1 MTSIE
6 EEKEAAVKRAEDAER
21 RAVEAEQRLQKAL
34 ILENFECSLCLNL
47 LLDPV
52 SVTCGHTF
60 CRKCI
65 NRSFEYRNH
74 CPLCRKPVPA
84 GVGVNVLLA
93 NIIAE
98 IFPHDLALRKQAP
111 DEELTQA
118 VEAPIINP
126 LQELP
131 SETEQ
136 GWELI
141 PIAAD
146 NVVYQHK
153 IYEAT
158 CDYSGVE
165 LDETGTDVEGGY
177 AVLRIGDQV
186 RFDVNMTTDYP
197 EIYAGNQFSQYPD
210 PGYSYGKNLS
220 TGELVWI
227 PFAIL
232 RRID

>member
-111 DEELTQA
+111 DEELTQ
-118 VEAPIINP
+118 VEAPIITP

-141 PIAAD
+141 RIEDAE
-146 NVVYQHK
+146 VYWSIK
-153 IYEAT
+153 YEAT
-158 CDYSGVE
+158 REYDGNEY
-165 LDETGTDVEGGY
+165 DETGDEPEGGY
-177 AVLRIGDQV
+177 AVLRRGDQV
-186 RFDVNMTTDYP
+186 ILDVNITTNDP
-197 EIYAGNQFSQYPD
+197 DIYLGHQFNQHPD
-210 PGYSYGKNLS
+210 PGYVYGTLPT
-220 TGELVWI
+220 TGEEVWI
-227 PFAIL
+227 PFGIL